1 MKQIFRA
8 SLKKWLSVLIIGVS
22 LALTIIAC
30 TGENAKGNK
39 AELTL
44 VSYMVTKA
52 AYQEIIAQFTAKWQQ
67 EHQQELIVN
76 ETYGPS
82 WGQTRS
88 VIDGLDADIV
98 ALALAIDI
106 DQIEKAGLIAPGWEK
121 EVPNNGIV
129 TRSVVGL
136 VPREGNPKNIKNWP
150 DLAKDDV
157 QVITADPKTSGGARW
172 NFLALWGA
180 IAQTGG
186 SEIDAVQY
194 ISQVFQNAPVLPPDA
209 RTATD
214 TFFQAQ
220 QGDVLINYENE
231 IILAGLNGNKFPYV
245 IPQVNISIEN
255 AVAVIDQNV
264 DKHSNREVAEAFV
277 NYLFTPEA
285 QRAFAKV
292 GFRPVNPD
300 VAKEFARQYPQPK
313 NLFTVGDLGG
323 WDVVQSKFFAPGAIF
338 DKIQAGIK

>member
-1 MKQIFRA
+1 MKQIWA
-8 SLKKWLSVLIIGVS
+8 ALNKWLCVMVIGVT
-22 LALTIIAC
+22 LALTITAC

-52 AYQEIIAQFTAKWQQ
+52 AYEAIIPQFIAKWKQ

-82 WGQTRS
+82 WHQTRT
-88 VIDGLDADIV
+88 VIDGLDADVV

-121 EVPNNGIV
+121 EVPNNAIV
-129 TRSVVGL
+129 SRSVVGL
-136 VPREGNPKNIKNWP
+136 VAREGNPKNIKNWP

-157 QVITADPKTSGGARW
+157 QVITPDPKTSGGARW

-186 SEIDAVQY
+186 SEVDAVQY
-194 ISQVFQNAPVLPPDA
+194 ISKVFQNAPVLPPDA

-214 TFFQAQ
+214 TFFQTQ

-231 IILAGLNGNKFPYV
+231 IILAGLNGRKVTYV

-255 AVAVIDQNV
+255 AVAIIDKNV
-264 DKHSNREVAEAFV
+264 DKHGNREIAEAFV

-292 GFRPVNPD
+292 GFRPVGCSP
-300 VAKEFARQYPQPK
+300 RICQPI
-313 NLFTVGDLGG
+313 
-323 WDVVQSKFFAPGAIF
+323 SPA
-338 DKIQAGIK
+338 

>member
-1 MKQIFRA
+1 M
-8 SLKKWLSVLIIGVS
+8 LKKWLSVLGIGLC
-22 LALTIIAC
+22 LALTMSAC
-30 TGENAKGNK
+30 TGAITKGNK

-52 AYQEIIAQFTAKWQQ
+52 AYQEIIPQFVAQWQQ
-67 EHQQELIVN
+67 EHNQELIIN
-76 ETYGPS
+76 QTYGPS
-82 WGQTRS
+82 WGQTRT
-88 VIDGLDADIV
+88 VIDGLDADVV

-106 DQIEKAGLIAPGWEK
+106 QQIEKAGLIAPGWEK

-157 QVITADPKTSGGARW
+157 QVITPDPKTSGGARW

-186 SEIDAVQY
+186 SEVDAVQY
-194 ISQVFQNAPVLPPDA
+194 ISKVFQNAPVLPPDA

-231 IILAGLNGNKFPYV
+231 IILAGLNGQKVPYI

-255 AVAVIDQNV
+255 AVAVIDKNV
-264 DKHSNREVAEAFV
+264 DKHGTREVAEAFV

-285 QRAFAKV
+285 QRAFAKL

-300 VAKEFARQYPQPK
+300 VAPEFASQYPQPN
-313 NLFTVGDLGG
+313 NLFTVADLGG
-323 WDVVQSKFFAPGAIF
+323 WDVVQTKFFAPGAIF
-338 DKIQAGIK
+338 DKIHAGISK